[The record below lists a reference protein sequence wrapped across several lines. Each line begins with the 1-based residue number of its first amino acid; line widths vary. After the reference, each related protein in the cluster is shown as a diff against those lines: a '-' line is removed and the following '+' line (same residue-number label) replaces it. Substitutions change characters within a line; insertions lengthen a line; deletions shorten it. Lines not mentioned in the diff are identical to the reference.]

1 VPVADSGEPQPLKTG
16 KIERLPLKT
25 GEIGGS

>member
-1 VPVADSGEPQPLKTG
+1 VPVADSGEPLPLKTG
-16 KIERLPLKT
+16 NIERLPLKT